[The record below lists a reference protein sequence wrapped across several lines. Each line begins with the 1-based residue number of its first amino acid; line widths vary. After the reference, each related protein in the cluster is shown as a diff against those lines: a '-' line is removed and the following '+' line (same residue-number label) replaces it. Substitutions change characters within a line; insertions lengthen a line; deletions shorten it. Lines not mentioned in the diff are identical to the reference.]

1 MRARIHRGATEVG
14 GSCVELEA
22 QGKLLLLDAGLPL
35 HENEAKSARL
45 PEAAERG
52 DDDLLAAVI
61 SHSHPDH
68 FGLLERL
75 DPKIRVFMSR
85 DAAQILRA
93 ASFYTGRQA
102 PQVSDYLVNGASV
115 ELGPFRITPYL
126 VDHSAYDAYALL
138 VEADGSR
145 LFYTGDL
152 RAHGRKPGTF
162 ARLLDRPPAD
172 VDVLLL
178 EGTSVGRAPSMGP
191 ANESELEAEYVI
203 QFSETEG
210 AALACYSPQNLDRLV
225 TVYRAALQAGRSL
238 VMDLY
243 AADVATATSNEN
255 IPQAEWDR
263 VRIYVP
269 NSQRIQVKR
278 SGDFARIDRRRG
290 HRIFPEELASDL
302 SSWVITFRPS
312 MAAELE
318 RAGCLVGARAI
329 WMMWEG
335 YLDQEAD
342 RTREIFQRLDVPVEV
357 GHTSGHAHLRDLQ
370 RLATAIAADRVVPIH
385 TASPDLFNSLF
396 DGVEQRSDGEW
407 WEV

>member
-1 MRARIHRGATEVG
+1 
-14 GSCVELEA
+14 
-22 QGKLLLLDAGLPL
+22 
-35 HENEAKSARL
+35 
-45 PEAAERG
+45 
-52 DDDLLAAVI
+52 VI

-75 DPKIRVFMSR
+75 GASIPVCMGR
-85 DAAQILRA
+85 DSAQILRA
-93 ASFYTGRQA
+93 ASFYTGRK
-102 PQVSDYLVNGASV
+102 PPRVSDYLANGVSF
-115 ELGPFRITPYL
+115 ELGPFRVTPYL

-138 VEADGSR
+138 IEADDSR

-178 EGTSVGRAPSMGP
+178 EGTSVGRPPSIGL
-191 ANESELEAEYVI
+191 ANERELERRYTI
-203 QFSETEG
+203 RFSETEG

-243 AADVATATSNEN
+243 AADIATATGNEN

-263 VRIYVP
+263 VRVYVP
-269 NSQRIQVKR
+269 NSQRVQVKR
-278 SGDFARIDRRRG
+278 SGEFARIDRRRAQ
-290 HRIFPEELASDL
+290 RIFPEELAADPSR
-302 SSWVITFRPS
+302 WVITFRPS

-329 WMMWEG
+329 WMMWQG
-335 YLDQEAD
+335 YLGQEAD
-342 RTREIFQRLDVPVEV
+342 RTREIFERLGVPLEV
-357 GHTSGHAHLRDLQ
+357 THASGHAHVRDLQ
-370 RLATAIAADRVVPIH
+370 RLASAIAADRVVPIH
-385 TASPDLFNSLF
+385 TASPDLFDSLF
-396 DGVEQRSDGEW
+396 DRVQRHSDGEW